1 MWELPMATVVYT
13 SWVVLFVTLQ
23 LQRFVQAY
31 FYGLGEAHTGDRSTS
46 LWSRRVSSGMPR
58 IPDQGVFASPSA
70 VAAQG
75 KEDLMRLTYSTTT
88 GSSYGWLRPMEKEQY
103 SENFQE
109 IFDIGQRRTKYM
121 GVQLRQAPLLDRSSC
136 IYSTD
141 FARKPLGDHVEN
153 GKMAAIFKSGS
164 AAIRNKFPTPSSKS
178 TYAEEVCLPLTT
190 EERLAARLPPAAA
203 RSATI
208 GANGARSVYTTS
220 LAHETYQAHPEI
232 GMSLRYTGGNL
243 FAANLRGI
251 MGDDVFSPSEISTLV
266 MIVAMLSGCLWQC
279 ERQNVRAMLSRIG
292 QAVFLDAAIDGEA
305 FQLHLHKARM
315 SLSHFLALSLS
326 LISALS
332 LMTTK
337 PEA

>member
-1 MWELPMATVVYT
+1 
-13 SWVVLFVTLQ
+13 
-23 LQRFVQAY
+23 
-31 FYGLGEAHTGDRSTS
+31 
-46 LWSRRVSSGMPR
+46 MPR
-58 IPDQGVFASPSA
+58 MPDQGVFASPSA

-75 KEDLMRLTYSTTT
+75 KEDLMRDDDFQHIERRGLTYSTTT

-141 FARKPLGDHVEN
+141 FARKPLGDHIEN

-232 GMSLRYTGGNL
+232 GMSLS
-243 FAANLRGI
+243 AADIRPKDCLGVGR
-251 MGDDVFSPSEISTLV
+251 SSTAPAEP
-266 MIVAMLSGCLWQC
+266 M
-279 ERQNVRAMLSRIG
+279 
-292 QAVFLDAAIDGEA
+292 
-305 FQLHLHKARM
+305 K
-315 SLSHFLALSLS
+315 SLYS
-326 LISALS
+326 
-332 LMTTK
+332 T
-337 PEA
+337 